1 MKGQKGF
8 TLIELMIVVAIIG
21 ILASVAVPQYQAYM
35 VRTTAMTDATAAIR
49 PLQFAL
55 TEHTAMANTKALPAV
70 ADLVRWT
77 TGNTA
82 NCVGTVANVGYAKT
96 DDNNGVITVTYYA
109 NNATPVA
116 ACSTDGSNT
125 NGNGVPTE
133 LSAKTLTIAAYMNA
147 NGAIKF
153 TNAVTVPT
161 TEVDVKFR
169 PTIGG

>member
-35 VRTTAMTDATAAIR
+35 VRTTAMTDATAALR

-55 TEHTAMANTKALPAV
+55 TEYTATANSKALPTA
-70 ADLVRWT
+70 AQLVRWSS
-77 TGNTA
+77 GNTA
-82 NCVGTVANVGYAKT
+82 NCVGTVSDVSYTKT
-96 DDNNGVITVTYYA
+96 DDNNGVIVVTFYA

-116 ACSTDGSNT
+116 ACSIDGANT
-125 NGNGVPTE
+125 NGNGVPAE
-133 LSAKTLTIAAYMNA
+133 LSAKTVTIAAYMNS

-153 TNAVTVPT
+153 SNGTAGAN
-161 TEVDVKFR
+161 EVAPKFL